1 MLAMSRINSIFCFL
15 ILGLISTPVVAD
27 EDIFKIGVEA
37 LNNKD
42 YYFAVATE
50 ATV

>member
-1 MLAMSRINSIFCFL
+1 MIRLKPTICLL

-37 LNNKD
+37 LNKKE
-42 YYFAVATE
+42 YRFAIV
-50 ATV
+50 